1 MKTDKKTDESADET
15 SQTEQLTTENE
26 RLRRELGIEKA
37 RRLIM
42 TELTSNGARSPELLF
57 GTLTERLEF
66 DDNGEPANTAAL
78 VGELKT
84 KHPEQF
90 GTQTAAAP
98 IDAGAGTTAKPALTR
113 EALGRM
119 KPAEIAK
126 LDWAAVREVL
136 SQNN

>member
-1 MKTDKKTDESADET
+1 MKTIRKQDESATDS
-15 SQTEQLTTENE
+15 SQTEQLAAENE

-37 RRLIM
+37 KRLI
-42 TELTSNGARSPELLF
+42 TSELTTAGARSPELLF
-57 GTLTERLEF
+57 GTLTEKLEF
-66 DDNGEPANTAAL
+66 DDKGEPANTAAL
-78 VGELKT
+78 VSDLKAR
-84 KHPEQF
+84 HPEQF
-90 GTQTAAAP
+90 GTQTAS

>member
-1 MKTDKKTDESADET
+1 MKTDKKQDESADES
-15 SQTEQLTTENE
+15 SQTEQLTNENE

-37 RRLIM
+37 KRLIT
-42 TELTSNGARSPELLF
+42 TELTSAGARSPELLF

-66 DDNGEPANTAAL
+66 DDNGEPANTAGL
-78 VGELKT
+78 VADLKSR
-84 KHPEQF
+84 HPEQF
-90 GTQTAAAP
+90 GTQTAS

-126 LDWAAVREVL
+126 LDREEVREVL